1 MLYEALRGVTPLR
14 ELYHTAIYWN
24 ACDVIHAPAA
34 EAVLRLLL
42 LTAFAALFYLLCRQ
56 TQNRFRSGWI
66 TAVVCV
72 PSAGALFLPLLLR
85 DAAGCAFS
93 IPLPLCTTAA
103 SAVLL
108 VFYFF
113 TMIAKPDGR
122 HQRSVLLTLLA
133 LLAGNAARLYFYN
146 LYQERCMTIDEYT
159 VAGGPLRLAATNGFR
174 SFCSGTLPD
183 WRFCCTACG
192 GTRPTPPSSN
202 PSDLRFL
209 YAVPLFARVGGSA
222 REAAG
227 GVRPEA
233 YCPKGACLLCRHFFK
248 RCGRGAP
255 KTARPSFAPK
265 RRCAS
270 CWPHAS
276 LTRELLR
283 RES

>member
-159 VAGGPLRLAATNGFR
+159 VAGGPLGLAATNGFLIVLLWNLA
-174 SFCSGTLPD
+174 GL
-183 WRFCCTACG
+183 AV
-192 GTRPTPPSSN
+192 
-202 PSDLRFL
+202 LL
-209 YAVPLFARVGGSA
+209 YG
-222 REAAG
+222 
-227 GVRPEA
+227 
-233 YCPKGACLLCRHFFK
+233 
-248 RCGRGAP
+248 
-255 KTARPSFAPK
+255 
-265 RRCAS
+265 
-270 CWPHAS
+270 
-276 LTRELLR
+276 LR
-283 RES
+283 RDAADPQLQPV

>member
-133 LLAGNAARLYFYN
+133 LPVGNAARLYFYN

-159 VAGGPLRLAATNGFR
+159 VAGGPLGLAATNGFLIVLLWNLAGLAVLLYGLR
-174 SFCSGTLPD
+174 RDAADPPAPTRLTSVSCTPYLCSRGSAALPE
-183 WRFCCTACG
+183 RPPEASAPKHTARKELVCCADIF
-192 GTRPTPPSSN
+192 SN
-202 PSDLRFL
+202 AADVVRRRRHDLRL
-209 YAVPLFARVGGSA
+209 RQNGD
-222 REAAG
+222 
-227 GVRPEA
+227 
-233 YCPKGACLLCRHFFK
+233 
-248 RCGRGAP
+248 
-255 KTARPSFAPK
+255 ARPAG
-265 RRCAS
+265 RM
-270 CWPHAS
+270 
-276 LTRELLR
+276 LR
-283 RES
+283 

>member
-146 LYQERCMTIDEYT
+146 LYQERCMTIDE
-159 VAGGPLRLAATNGFR
+159 
-174 SFCSGTLPD
+174 
-183 WRFCCTACG
+183 
-192 GTRPTPPSSN
+192 
-202 PSDLRFL
+202 
-209 YAVPLFARVGGSA
+209 
-222 REAAG
+222 
-227 GVRPEA
+227 
-233 YCPKGACLLCRHFFK
+233 
-248 RCGRGAP
+248 
-255 KTARPSFAPK
+255 
-265 RRCAS
+265 
-270 CWPHAS
+270 
-276 LTRELLR
+276 
-283 RES
+283 